1 MITFDLSLY
10 VIVDPRFTGGRD
22 PIAVARAALL
32 GGATVLQLRD
42 KSASTRVLLATA
54 RELVALAH
62 KRGARL
68 IVNDRVD
75 VALAAGADGV
85 HLGPDDLPVSAARGI
100 MGPRA
105 LIGFSAG
112 TPDEARDAEAA
123 GADYLG
129 TGAIYATSSK
139 PDAGAPIGVA
149 GLVAVCR
156 ATRLPV
162 VAIGGIGQGRAAPCI
177 AAGAAGVAV
186 ITAVTQAADVE
197 RAARALRDEVD
208 AARRA
213 ERA

>member
-1 MITFDLSLY
+1 MTPLDLSLY
-10 VIVDPRFTGGRD
+10 VIVDPQFTGGRD
-22 PIAVARAALL
+22 PIAVAQAALL
-32 GGATVLQLRD
+32 GGATMLQLRD

-62 KRGARL
+62 SRGARL

-85 HLGPDDLPVSAARGI
+85 HLGPDDLPVTAARSI

-112 TPDEARDAEAA
+112 TPDEARDAEKS

-139 PDAGAPIGVA
+139 ADAGPAIGVA

-162 VAIGGIGQGRAAPCI
+162 VAIGGIGQGGAAPCI